1 MKLEDLLNL
10 WLDKY
15 VKDSVKIRT
24 YNRYKDICNSHLKVY
39 LGGKDINQLK
49 LDVLQNY
56 VSILIK
62 HNYSTN
68 TIKGIISVL
77 KQSLHLAVQLEL
89 IEKEYTSLIRLPQIN
104 EKQIS
109 FFNKNEQEKLI
120 TFCINNKNKNYIGIV
135 ICLLTGIRLGELLA
149 LTWNDIDFENKIL
162 KINKTVFTTKIE
174 NHYKQII
181 DTPKT
186 KKSVREIPLSNNLIE
201 VLKNIKNK
209 SKSKYII
216 TTKKLGIVSN
226 RSYQR
231 TFKFILKKNNIP
243 YKNFHAL
250 RHTFATNAV
259 NIGMDVKSIADILG
273 HSNVMITV
281 NRYAHS
287 FLDYKIQMMN
297 KLDNQIFNTAI

>member
-39 LGGKDINQLK
+39 LGEKDINKLR

-89 IEKEYTSLIRLPQIN
+89 IEKEYTSLIRLPQMN

-109 FFNKNEQEKLI
+109 FFNKNEQE
-120 TFCINNKNKNYIGIV
+120 
-135 ICLLTGIRLGELLA
+135 R
-149 LTWNDIDFENKIL
+149 
-162 KINKTVFTTKIE
+162 
-174 NHYKQII
+174 
-181 DTPKT
+181 
-186 KKSVREIPLSNNLIE
+186 
-201 VLKNIKNK
+201 
-209 SKSKYII
+209 
-216 TTKKLGIVSN
+216 
-226 RSYQR
+226 
-231 TFKFILKKNNIP
+231 
-243 YKNFHAL
+243 
-250 RHTFATNAV
+250 
-259 NIGMDVKSIADILG
+259 VKSTPCYRG
-273 HSNVMITV
+273 
-281 NRYAHS
+281 
-287 FLDYKIQMMN
+287 
-297 KLDNQIFNTAI
+297 

>member
-1 MKLEDLLNL
+1 M
-10 WLDKY
+10 
-15 VKDSVKIRT
+15 
-24 YNRYKDICNSHLKVY
+24 
-39 LGGKDINQLK
+39 
-49 LDVLQNY
+49 
-56 VSILIK
+56 
-62 HNYSTN
+62 
-68 TIKGIISVL
+68 
-77 KQSLHLAVQLEL
+77 
-89 IEKEYTSLIRLPQIN
+89 N

-201 VLKNIKNK
+201 VLKNIKNE